1 MEITT
6 IPRAEEKFSK
16 LIGVYPNP
24 VTANRISVQF
34 NKVPKGD
41 YTVELTDVIGRSVM
55 QKRITINNEV
65 QVQPFSLSEG
75 SAKGV
80 YMVKVYDIDKQ
91 SVFTQKVVVQ

>member
-1 MEITT
+1 MATITR
-6 IPRAEEKFSK
+6 PEEKFSK
-16 LIGVYPNP
+16 LIAVYPNP

-34 NKVPKGD
+34 NKVPQGD

-55 QKRITINNEV
+55 QKRIIINNET
-65 QVQPFSLSEG
+65 QVQPLSLSEG

-80 YMVKVYDIDKQ
+80 YMVKVYDAEKQ